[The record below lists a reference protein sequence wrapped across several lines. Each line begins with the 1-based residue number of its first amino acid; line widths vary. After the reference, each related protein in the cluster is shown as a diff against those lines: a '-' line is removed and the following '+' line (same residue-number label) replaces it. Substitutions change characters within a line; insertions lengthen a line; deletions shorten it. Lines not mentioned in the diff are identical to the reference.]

1 MAFGLLVVGRL
12 VGAGAVVMPHPR
24 GLICHELV
32 RHHGVPRRLQSC
44 LITSTEQRA
53 EREATR
59 DVNATAILHVSV
71 RVRAVVCG
79 FGYGGV
85 WVQVCVWFM
94 CGACVL
100 CMYVV

>member
-1 MAFGLLVVGRL
+1 M
-12 VGAGAVVMPHPR
+12 
-24 GLICHELV
+24 
-32 RHHGVPRRLQSC
+32 PRRLQSC
-44 LITSTEQRA
+44 LISSTEQRA

-59 DVNATAILHVSV
+59 DFNATAILHVSV

-94 CGACVL
+94 WGGLYPFLCGINPDTFKRLPEDL
-100 CMYVV
+100 CGIKVIYSWLYISI